1 MTLEL
6 LANALTEFALRRNLV
21 NYAAFGPSVY
31 ALNPEEVRD
40 YPLCFLSPTERIEVG
55 KNTTI
60 YGLTIYFIDRL
71 LEDNSNETQIY
82 SIAADTLTN
91 FLRQVK
97 DFEWVV
103 DISDPSIRL
112 FTQSEK
118 MQDRCAGG
126 FCTVNITV
134 LNNSN
139 CPVYFDVD
147 GTPIGSYVPSQ
158 YKDVTI
164 LVTET
169 ELENRL
175 KKYTYT
181 KDFATINGSAITEGG
196 NIIIQG
202 GGGDYDE
209 EIAELSGTC
218 QTLSSITAQNSA
230 KIDEIGSG
238 YTTLQNE
245 IETLSGETFDAI
257 SGVSQNL
264 SELSAYTQTISGQT
278 GPQGPVGPQGE
289 KGDKGDKGDTGEK
302 GEQGPQGETGP
313 QGPKGDTGEVD
324 YSRLSAYTT
333 TAVTAELSAATEE
346 IKSNVGDLS
355 GTTAG
360 ILQTLPNKQ
369 DTLQP
374 GTNITISGNT
384 ISAAGNV
391 SSVSIFTIWTG
402 TSEEYSSIA
411 VKDPTT
417 LYIVI

>member
-31 ALNPEEVRD
+31 ALNPED
-40 YPLCFLSPTERIEVG
+40 IKAYPVMFLSPTERIEVG

-71 LEDNSNETQIY
+71 LEDNSTETQIY

-196 NIIIQG
+196 NLIIEG
-202 GGGDYDE
+202 GGGGYDE

-245 IETLSGETFDAI
+245 IETLSGETFGAI
-257 SGVSQNL
+257 SGISQNL
-264 SELSAYTQTISGQT
+264 SELSAYTQTIS
-278 GPQGPVGPQGE
+278 E
-289 KGDKGDKGDTGEK
+289 E
-302 GEQGPQGETGP
+302 
-313 QGPKGDTGEVD
+313 
-324 YSRLSAYTT
+324 LSGYTT

-346 IKSNVGDLS
+346 IKSDVGDLS

-391 SSVSIFTIWTG
+391 SSQQIFTLWTG
-402 TSEEYSSIA
+402 SQAEYDAIT
-411 VKDPTT
+411 VKDPNT
-417 LYIVI
+417 LYIVQ